1 LAVFHIEYK
10 ANGLLNFSDGAF
22 LFLAKPKGVQL
33 MEHLFCS
40 RRTMDPFAPTAR
52 ALAPEPKPDKHID
65 RNKFTIIAC
74 FPMCE
79 KCEQLDKKIG
89 HYQKLLFGVTDQ
101 LTVDRIKSLI
111 ADLHAQKVVLHPEQ
125 KQ

>member
-1 LAVFHIEYK
+1 
-10 ANGLLNFSDGAF
+10 
-22 LFLAKPKGVQL
+22 
-33 MEHLFCS
+33 
-40 RRTMDPFAPTAR
+40 
-52 ALAPEPKPDKHID
+52 
-65 RNKFTIIAC
+65 
-74 FPMCE
+74 MCE

-89 HYQKLLFGVTDQ
+89 HYQKLLFGVSDQ